1 MDVLLR
7 SPMRFTK
14 PKLLPT
20 LVCLAVVG
28 LVAAVLPY
36 PGLDSS
42 ITPLEDEQVD
52 GEQLDTRNPGS
63 GQ

>member
-1 MDVLLR
+1 
-7 SPMRFTK
+7 MRFTK